1 MNILEV
7 KNLSVD
13 YDGIRILSNISFSV
27 EDGKTIAIIGPN
39 GAGKSTLFKAL
50 LGLLDYEGQII
61 WHKKPEMGFVPQ
73 RFDFDKTI
81 PMTVKEFLLLHVKTS
96 SFWLPSAASLQE
108 LKNALSHVSAEKLFN
123 KKIGEISSGEF
134 QRVLIARAILGKPN
148 ILLFDEPTADID
160 VEGEMKIYPL
170 LKHLSS
176 ELGFTLIV
184 ISHDLNVIYKFAD
197 QVICLNK
204 QMMCFGEPKLAL
216 TQEQLNK
223 LYGEGVGFYVHNE
236 H

>member
-7 KNLSVD
+7 KNLSVN
-13 YDGIRILSNISFSV
+13 YDGIKVLSNISFSV
-27 EDGKTIAIIGPN
+27 EEGKTVAIIGPN

-50 LGLLDYEGQII
+50 LGLLDYEGQIV

-81 PMTVKEFLLLHVKTS
+81 PMTVKEFLLLHMKTA
-96 SFWLPSAASLQE
+96 SFWLPSEASLQE

-197 QVICLNK
+197 HVICLNK